1 MSEAL
6 EMIGPLALGLAFAL
20 GGVLG
25 AFYFGTLW
33 LVVRRLDRLAW
44 PAVWLGVTGIVRL
57 AVVLVLLA
65 VLVGTGWERLAAAL
79 VGFLAVRLVFT
90 RWLGRPVVAPGTRV
104 WGWRA
109 EARRD
114 ADQS

>member
-1 MSEAL
+1 MSEGTGAVTGAS
-6 EMIGPLALGLAFAL
+6 GPLALGLAFAV

-57 AVVLVLLA
+57 AVVVGLFAL
-65 VLVGTGWERLAAAL
+65 LVGTWEQLAVAL
-79 VGFLAVRLVFT
+79 AGFLVVRVVLT
-90 RWLGRPVVAPGTRV
+90 RRLGRPARAPGRLGRGRMV
-104 WGWRA
+104 PRG
-109 EARRD
+109 EA
-114 ADQS
+114 